1 MARRTDTLE
10 FRPPDWPET
19 LLAEMQRIHDGGHG
33 WVNFTPGV
41 HPDDMPPPPMGLA
54 AIFGGN
60 NAGVPLCTWTP
71 GRSTSHG
78 LEPGSLGV
86 LHRSGTKAATRI
98 VAYGVELPAGWRVVQ
113 DHPRRGLVVRIPPE
127 TSAADALTWLV
138 EAGKAL
144 SVVPLTGDWLAQIH
158 RTG

>member
-1 MARRTDTLE
+1 
-10 FRPPDWPET
+10 
-19 LLAEMQRIHDGGHG
+19 
-33 WVNFTPGV
+33 
-41 HPDDMPPPPMGLA
+41 
-54 AIFGGN
+54 
-60 NAGVPLCTWTP
+60 
-71 GRSTSHG
+71 
-78 LEPGSLGV
+78 